1 MSGQDCVL
9 GNRALSAFDALIVGS
24 GAGGS
29 AAAHVLAAAGWKVLI
44 LEAGNNYFPGLD
56 QPGRLSWSDFSNDE
70 LRMAVRG
77 LVTQDPALEPRTFR
91 QREGETAVA
100 HRDVNLLTR
109 NVGGAA
115 VISSVSY
122 PRFNVVDFRL
132 ASALRDAGREFAG
145 ASFADWPFTYA
156 DLEPFY
162 VETEVLSGV
171 AGESDGPDADPFASW
186 RSAPFPMPAPPD
198 MYVGRVLANG
208 ARALGYQPFKY
219 PSAVVT
225 RSGALPDDHRPPCV
239 SCGHCSHFGC
249 PRNAKGS
256 PAVTTLRRALL
267 TGNVQLR
274 FNCHATRVLVNAAR
288 ARATGVEYVDP
299 DGVLQSA
306 AADRVILAASPIESA
321 RLCFLSDPDGPGL
334 GNASGQL
341 GRHLMFHYQPTV
353 AGFFRQRLHGERGR
367 SVTNGMSDFRGVVE
381 GGAALHPEWPLG
393 GIVEFS
399 TSSEPISTAF
409 ESLQALPIAQARGV
423 SLKDL
428 LVESPFHAH
437 IGVLSMMGED
447 APQASN
453 RIDLDPSLR
462 DVFGLPVPRITY
474 RNHAFELG
482 YAQFYLPRML
492 AVLEAAGAAYG
503 VVQPLDAATPS
514 VSRHIMGGLRMGVDP
529 TESVCDP
536 FGRLHDLE
544 NVYCADGGVFPTGS
558 GYNPTPTIIAVALR
572 MAANLAYPGAPA
584 RALRYAGP
592 TAVEAPRI

>member
-1 MSGQDCVL
+1 MSDVDCLL
-9 GNRALSAFDALIVGS
+9 GNRALSTFDALLVGS

-29 AAAHVLAAAGWKVLI
+29 AVAHVLAAAGWKVLI

-77 LVTQDPALEPRTFR
+77 LVTQDPVLEPRTFR
-91 QREGETAVA
+91 QREGEAAVA
-100 HRDVNLLTR
+100 LPDVNVLTR

-122 PRFNVVDFRL
+122 PRYNVIDFRI
-132 ASALRDAGREFAG
+132 ASALRDAGREFPG
-145 ASFADWPFTYA
+145 ASFVDWPFTYA

-171 AGESDGPDADPFASW
+171 AGEADGDDADPYASW
-186 RSAPFPMPAPPD
+186 RSAAFPLPAPPD
-198 MYVGRVLANG
+198 MYVARVLANG
-208 ARALGYQPFKY
+208 ARQLGYRPFKY

-225 RSGALPDDHRPPCV
+225 RTGVLPDDHRPPCV

-274 FNCHATRVLVNAAR
+274 YNCHVARVLLDAGRRR
-288 ARATGVEYVDP
+288 AIGVEYFAP
-299 DGVLQSA
+299 DGALQSA
-306 AADRVILAASPIESA
+306 AADRVVLAASPIESA
-321 RLCFLSDPDGPGL
+321 RLCFLSDPGGPGL
-334 GNASGQL
+334 GNSSGHL

-353 AGFFRQRLHGERGR
+353 AGFFRQRMHGERGR
-367 SVTNGMSDFRGVVE
+367 SVTNGMSDFRGVAE
-381 GGAALHPEWPLG
+381 GGEALLPDRPLG
-393 GIVEFS
+393 GIIEFA

-409 ESLQALPIAQARGV
+409 DSLQALPIAQARGV
-423 SLKDL
+423 SFKDL

-447 APQASN
+447 APQPTN
-453 RIDLDPSLR
+453 RVDLDPGLR
-462 DVFGLPVPRITY
+462 DVFGLPVPRVTY
-474 RNHAFELG
+474 RNHAFELD
-482 YAQFYLPRML
+482 YARFYTPRML
-492 AVLEAAGAAYG
+492 AILEAAGAAYG
-503 VVQPLDAATPS
+503 VVQPLDPGTPS
-514 VSRHIMGGLRMGVDP
+514 VSRHIMGGLRMGTDP
-529 TESVCDP
+529 SQSVCDP
-536 FGRLHDLE
+536 FGKLHDLD
-544 NVYCADGGVFPTGS
+544 NVYCADGGVFPTSS

-572 MAANLAYPGAPA
+572 IAGNLAYPGEPE
-584 RALRYAGP
+584 RALRYA
-592 TAVEAPRI
+592 V